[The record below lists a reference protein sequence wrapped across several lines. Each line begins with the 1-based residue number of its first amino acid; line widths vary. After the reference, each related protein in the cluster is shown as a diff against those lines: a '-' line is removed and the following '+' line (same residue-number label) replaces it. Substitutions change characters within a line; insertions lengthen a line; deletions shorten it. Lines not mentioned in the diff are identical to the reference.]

1 MREKKR
7 PVWLELH
14 GWRAMTRGWRN
25 TMGSARL
32 RLLDQV
38 KGFGFDS
45 KSSWAFTRKRE
56 CSRQGNSIGQRPRG
70 EEHLGRFVVH
80 NSSG

>member
-1 MREKKR
+1 MREKR

-14 GWRAMTRGWRN
+14 GCRAMTRGWRN
-25 TMGSARL
+25 TMGSAPS
-32 RLLDQV
+32 RLLGQV

-45 KSSWAFTRKRE
+45 KSSWELTRKRE
-56 CSRQGNSIGQRPRG
+56 YSRQGNRTGQRPRG
-70 EEHLGRFVVH
+70 AKNLGRSVVH